1 MSHCEHHAYRPIII
15 LLYLSKISSRS
26 CCILSCCWLLI
37 FTLIGRQISVR
48 IRSTGS
54 QGRNFE
60 NGKLLGTHVTREIAY
75 KISQSM
81 LVSMIRAAWNNFRK
95 IRSLSIRNSVATHDQ
110 RWIFPCARRHASRIA
125 IEVIWRGIV
134 TRFQLSTRFVARL
147 TTRSTTR
154 STSRIATRSFLVGH
168 FVKAVGLEILS
179 SDHFRSLRRSKFA
192 TVFAKE
198 VREFRVLKRLLRI
211 LSDFLRSGLYR
222 LSNFNLQLEITLLVF
237 EKGSLFLRRYCWFS
251 NCVVAYCGP

>member
-1 MSHCEHHAYRPIII
+1 MLHCEHHAYRPIII

-37 FTLIGRQISVR
+37 FTLMGRKISAR

-60 NGKLLGTHVTREIAY
+60 NAKLLVTREIAY

-81 LVSMIRAAWNNFRK
+81 LVSMIRATCNNFRK

-125 IEVIWRGIV
+125 IEAIGSGIV

-168 FVKAVGLEILS
+168 FVKAIGLEILS

-198 VREFRVLKRLLRI
+198 VREFRVLKRLLRT
-211 LSDFLRSGLYR
+211 LSDFLQSGLYR

-237 EKGSLFLRRYCWFS
+237 EKKPLFLRRYCWFS